1 MSYYNEERQPTRLV
15 RRRVKKRKRRPFRRL
30 IRIFL
35 VLLVLCM
42 LGGVAYAGY
51 LAYKV
56 KSTADNS
63 YKGLAHG
70 NKSDLRMDKV
80 TMGKDP
86 VNILLMGVEDY
97 KGSPGHSDA
106 LMVLTINPDTKE
118 ASIVSIPRDTRT
130 YLPDAGRKDKITH
143 AYAYGKKGHKEQATI
158 DAVENFLDVPIDYY
172 VRTNFQGFKEVV
184 DSVGGITVDVPFDFY
199 QKNLKGHKIYF
210 HKGKMDL
217 NGDEAL
223 TYVQM
228 RKQDKRGDFGRQERQ
243 QQAMKA
249 VADKALSIKSISR
262 ADNLLNSVGDNVQ
275 TNISLKEMFG
285 MRNFYKQIQSKEL
298 ERMNIGGQDEYI
310 NGVYYFSPDEQV
322 VQKVRDRI
330 REILNY
336 KGKGS
341 ASADSSS
348 SDGTSEQSQG
358 TGE

>member
-1 MSYYNEERQPTRLV
+1 MSYYNEERQPTRVV
-15 RRRVKKRKRRPFRRL
+15 RRKVKKRKRRPFRRL
-30 IRIFL
+30 IRLFL
-35 VLLVLCM
+35 VVFLLFL

-56 KSTADNS
+56 KDTADTS
-63 YKGLAHG
+63 YKGLKHE
-70 NKSDLRMDKV
+70 KSDLRMDKV

-86 VNILLMGVEDY
+86 VTILLMGVESY

-118 ASIVSIPRDTRT
+118 AAIVSIPRDTRT
-130 YLPDAGRKDKITH
+130 YLPVEGRKDKIGH
-143 AYAYGKKGHKEQATI
+143 SYAYGKKGQKEQATV
-158 DAVENFLDVPIDYY
+158 DAVEHFLDVPIDYY

-199 QKNLKGHKIYF
+199 QKDINGKKLYF
-210 HKGKMDL
+210 KKGKMDL
-217 NGDEAL
+217 NGNEAL

-228 RKQDKRGDFGRQERQ
+228 RKQDKRGDFGRQDRQ

-249 VADKALSIKSISR
+249 VADKALSIKSITR
-262 ADNLLNSVGDNVQ
+262 ADNLLNSVGNNVQ

-285 MRNFYKQIQSKEL
+285 MRNFYKSIQSKDL

-322 VQKVRDRI
+322 VQKVTNRMK
-330 REILNY
+330 EILDY
-336 KGKGS
+336 KEKS
-341 ASADSSS
+341 SSSADSS
-348 SDGTSEQSQG
+348 EQGQ
-358 TGE
+358 